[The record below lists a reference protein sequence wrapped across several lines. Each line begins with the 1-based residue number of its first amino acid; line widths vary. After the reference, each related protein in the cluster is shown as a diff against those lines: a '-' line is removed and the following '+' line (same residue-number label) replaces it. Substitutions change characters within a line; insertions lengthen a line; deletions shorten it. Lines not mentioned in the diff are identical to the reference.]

1 MNIQGLVKKARKDEY
16 PCFCE
21 ELVRMNISGSNKSVR
36 RDELEIPG
44 LNKIARK
51 YNLII

>member
-1 MNIQGLVKKARKDEY
+1 
-16 PCFCE
+16 
-21 ELVRMNISGSNKSVR
+21 MNISGSDKSVR

-51 YNLII
+51 YNLIIGRR